1 MKVIASFLFV
11 IGFCSVTSINAQSLA
26 GNSINVVFDPLFWER
41 DLKLSRKQYWEIQE
55 INVEFY
61 NSVNQA
67 LHQESAGHPNLKE
80 MVKKRSD
87 LIWGVFSSR
96 QKFKWRKIFETT

>member
-1 MKVIASFLFV
+1 MKVIASFLLV
-11 IGFCSVTSINAQSLA
+11 ISFCGVLSVNAQSLA
-26 GNSINVVFDPLFWER
+26 GNSTEVVFDPLFWER
-41 DLKLSRKQYWEIQE
+41 DLKLSRKQYGEILE

-61 NSVNQA
+61 NSVNQT
-67 LHQESAGHPNLKE
+67 LHRESAGHPNLME